1 MAAAIAVRVA
11 YVLEVAERIPMIG
24 DAATYRLLAIQL
36 ADGRGY
42 IRPDRF
48 AAGVVEATAEFPP
61 LFPAVLAVAAE
72 AGVSSPQGLRLVAAG
87 IGGVTVVLT
96 GLLARRITGKDV
108 AGLVGALL
116 ATVHLTLIESEAA
129 LGAESLHTPLVL
141 GAALLACRAADEG
154 GWRRWAV
161 SGGVLGLATLTRTES
176 PLLLLVLFAPLA
188 VRARPRQWVGLAA
201 ATAATIA
208 VVLPWTVR
216 NAVRLD
222 AFVPVSTNAGG
233 LVLGANCPPTYDERV
248 GLWLFACYSRVDQEG
263 LREADR
269 ARAFLDEGLDYASD
283 HAGRLATVVA
293 PVRVGRTWGVYAPNE
308 QVDFE
313 TLEGRDRQ
321 WHRFALRQHLG
332 ILILAGAGAIRVRR
346 SGRPVLVLLSFA
358 ALVTIMSLVTYGNQ
372 RFRLPADPVLVAF
385 ASAAIVGAKEVHRD

>member
-1 MAAAIAVRVA
+1 MAAAIGIRVA

-42 IRPDRF
+42 IRPDRL
-48 AAGVVEATAEFPP
+48 AGGVVEATAEFPP
-61 LFPAVLAVAAE
+61 LFAAALSVAVRS
-72 AGVSSPQGLRLVAAG
+72 GVSTPQGLRLAAAC

-96 GLLARRITGKDV
+96 GLLARRITGKDL
-108 AGLVGALL
+108 AGLVGAAL
-116 ATVHLTLIESEAA
+116 AAVHLPLIESEAA
-129 LGAESLHTPLVL
+129 LGAESLHTPLLL
-141 GAALLACRAADEG
+141 GAALLACDAAERG

-161 SGGVLGLATLTRTES
+161 AGAVLGLATLTRAES
-176 PLLLLVLFAPLA
+176 PLLLVVLFSPLA
-188 VRARPRQWVGLAA
+188 LRARPRQWVGLAA
-201 ATAATIA
+201 AGAAVVAI
-208 VVLPWTVR
+208 VLPWTVR

-233 LVLGANCPPTYDERV
+233 LVLGANCPPTYEERV
-248 GLWLFACYSRVDQEG
+248 GLWLFACYARVDQQG
-263 LREADR
+263 IREADR

-283 HAGRLATVVA
+283 HAGRLVAVVA

-332 ILILAGAGAIRVRR
+332 ILILAVVGAIRVRR

-385 ASAAIVGAKEVHRD
+385 AAAALVGAAEVRSD